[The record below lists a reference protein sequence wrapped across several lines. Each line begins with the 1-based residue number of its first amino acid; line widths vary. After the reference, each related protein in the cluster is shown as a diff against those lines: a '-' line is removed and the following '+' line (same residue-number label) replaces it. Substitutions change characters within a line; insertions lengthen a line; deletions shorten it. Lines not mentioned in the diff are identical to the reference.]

1 LCTKLKTMQ
10 HEKIIKDTR
19 GTLRLVCK
27 LIVFDRGTDI
37 NGHFFRY
44 DVMCWHT
51 APNKR
56 KEVYSENVATETEI
70 ETVKNELWEKL
81 KP

>member
-1 LCTKLKTMQ
+1 MQ
-10 HEKIIKDTR
+10 HEKIIKDVR

-27 LIVFDRGTDI
+27 LITFDKGTDI

-44 DVMCWHT
+44 DVMVWHT
-51 APNKR
+51 ALNKR
-56 KEVYSENVATETEI
+56 KEVYSENIATELEEATI
-70 ETVKNELWEKL
+70 KNELWEKI